1 MNMSELPSNLK
12 QLKATD
18 WKSKPVKEEIRGN
31 LLKALKNNKP
41 LFPGIIGYE
50 NTVLPSLQIALLASH
65 DILFLGEKGQAKSR
79 LMRSLIQFLDE
90 YIPYIDHPS
99 IPLHE
104 DPYNPI
110 TTAGKK
116 FLAQHPD
123 DQVPIGWWKREDRYA
138 ERLAPGTK
146 FADII
151 GEIDP
156 GKLVSG
162 VSMAN

>member
-65 DILFLGEKGQAKSR
+65 DILFLGEKVR
-79 LMRSLIQFLDE
+79 LKVGLCV
-90 YIPYIDHPS
+90 H
-99 IPLHE
+99 
-104 DPYNPI
+104 
-110 TTAGKK
+110 
-116 FLAQHPD
+116 
-123 DQVPIGWWKREDRYA
+123 
-138 ERLAPGTK
+138 
-146 FADII
+146 
-151 GEIDP
+151 
-156 GKLVSG
+156 
-162 VSMAN
+162 

>member
-90 YIPYIDHPS
+90 YIPYIDH
-99 IPLHE
+99 
-104 DPYNPI
+104 
-110 TTAGKK
+110 
-116 FLAQHPD
+116 
-123 DQVPIGWWKREDRYA
+123 
-138 ERLAPGTK
+138 
-146 FADII
+146 
-151 GEIDP
+151 
-156 GKLVSG
+156 
-162 VSMAN
+162 